1 MKRLLAWCLG
11 AEDAASPPA
20 PKIET
25 VIAIPPPPVD
35 LDEIPRYPPFAKGL
49 PLATVEQLL
58 ASQAE
63 LIARLEHELALGLDT
78 DGTPRWSTY
87 VEPVIRRYA
96 AFVHLIP
103 ASEAHHHRG
112 SGGLLRHGLEVAF
125 QCMRL
130 SRGVLVGLDR
140 PRAEQLQLEP
150 RFCAA
155 ATLAGLLHDAGK
167 AIADVTATDRDGR
180 LTWSPLDADLSD
192 WALAHGLTR
201 YYLHWSSGREAGA
214 HASFNLM
221 ALRRLLP
228 LRVERWLATPDRQLY
243 GAFLAALTGVAHRS
257 PLVELVRNADRS
269 SVERDLKTNRVTP
282 LDTAIGVP
290 VDRYLIDAMRRLLH
304 DGRWQVNVPGARV
317 WLLREAGLHLVWPA
331 AAQDL
336 TTLLAQERLPGIP
349 RDPDTIAELLLERGV
364 AVADD
369 DAVGQRPTWRLA
381 PAPLIRADGRPVW
394 LHLLR
399 LSDPA
404 LLFPFDVPPAVE
416 MAPAQHEAPV
426 PKPVAEESAD
436 TASNPTLIVSEKPEE
451 EGVDSALSPEPSG
464 VSEPSV
470 AESNAAQSPSQD
482 REAAAIA
489 WLRAALNQSASL
501 LEHLDELDAASG
513 EAVIWRDGLYWLRY
527 PDWFANAGWS
537 PQAAAEALSADG
549 LIEPDPSTPMRRV
562 RDHAGARWIVLTAA
576 CSEALRLWL
585 DARQPEPPSATA
597 PEAPSA
603 TAACPTADRAA
614 PAAAPPRVGVE
625 PLDRPVIE
633 KLIDQLIEQLLGD
646 LCPAE
651 DHDEQLLSRSALQA
665 LAKRHGFGVYRLRDA
680 LLSDERVSAR
690 GLDLVIRR
698 RGGNP

>member
-1 MKRLLAWCLG
+1 MKRLLTWCLG
-11 AEDAASPPA
+11 TEHDATPP
-20 PKIET
+20 PRKRET
-25 VIAIPPPPVD
+25 VLASPPPVD

-58 ASQAE
+58 ASQAD
-63 LIARLEHELALGLDT
+63 LIAHLERELALGLDT

-125 QCMRL
+125 QSLRL

-167 AIADVTATDRDGR
+167 AIADVTATDRDGH
-180 LTWSPLDADLSD
+180 LVWSPLDADLGD
-192 WALAHGLTR
+192 WAQAHRLSR
-201 YYLHWSSGREAGA
+201 YFLHWSSGREVHA

-228 LRVERWLATPDRQLY
+228 VRVERWLATPDRQLY
-243 GAFLAALTGVAHRS
+243 GALLAALTGVAHRS
-257 PLVELVRNADRS
+257 PLVDLVRKADRA
-269 SVERDLKTNRVTP
+269 SVERDLKRNRLAP
-282 LDTAIGVP
+282 LDTAVGVP

-317 WLLREAGLHLVWPA
+317 WLLRDAGLHLVWPA

-336 TTLLAQERLPGIP
+336 TDLLAEERLPGIP
-349 RDPDTIAELLLERGV
+349 RDPDTLAELLLERGV
-364 AVADD
+364 AVAND

-381 PAPLIRADGRPVW
+381 PAPLTRSSGKPVW
-394 LHLLR
+394 LQLLR

-404 LLFPFDVPPAVE
+404 LLFPFGAPSAVE
-416 MAPAQHEAPV
+416 TVRSAPEAQGSKPVGGESVAPASNVPLVIGEEREEAG
-426 PKPVAEESAD
+426 AD
-436 TASNPTLIVSEKPEE
+436 ARPSSEPGAVS
-451 EGVDSALSPEPSG
+451 G
-464 VSEPSV
+464 PSV
-470 AESNAAQSPSQD
+470 ADPDAAQNPGRD
-482 REAAAIA
+482 EEAAAA
-489 WLRAALNQSASL
+489 LAGLRAKLEQSAPL
-501 LEHLDELDAASG
+501 LDCLDQLEAACG
-513 EAVIWRDGLYWLRY
+513 EAVIWRDGLFWLRY
-527 PDWFANAGWS
+527 PDWFADAGWS

-562 RDHAGARWIVLTAA
+562 RDRAGARWIVLTTA

-597 PEAPSA
+597 PEVPSA
-603 TAACPTADRAA
+603 TAACRAADRAA

-625 PLDRPVIE
+625 PLDRPMIA
-633 KLIDQLIEQLLGD
+633 QLLGD
-646 LCPAE
+646 LSPPEGHA
-651 DHDEQLLSRSALQA
+651 DRLLSRSDLQS

-698 RGGNP
+698 RGDSP